1 MPKPPILVVDDEP
14 SMLTTYKNVLREGYT
29 PVLFAN
35 GRAALKSLE
44 QNHYAA
50 AVIDLMMPDLGGLEL
65 LAQLRRA
72 EPELEVIV
80 VTASQDVKSAVQAVK
95 LGAFEYLTKP
105 FENEGLLAALGK
117 ALERRALVR
126 ENTYL
131 KQTLEEKAVYSGLIG
146 RTPAVQKIN
155 ALIRKAA
162 AVDSNILITGES
174 GTGKEI
180 AAHQIFKESPRSGR
194 PFVAVNCA
202 ALPDSLVEAELFGY
216 ERGAFTG
223 ALERKPGKFEL
234 ADGGTLF
241 LDEIGCLKP
250 ALQSK
255 LLRVLEDGLVERVG
269 GTKPVEVD
277 VRVIAATNLDLL
289 AASRSGEF
297 REDLY
302 YRLNVIRLEL
312 PPLRERKA
320 DLELFLDFFLDKFNR
335 DFHKQVRGF
344 SGEALAALRRYDW
357 PGNVRELQNLV
368 ERVVA
373 LSESDSLVPAG
384 ELGLEKPVRTAAGR
398 NLKDAVRDFE
408 KNYIEAALNEAGGN
422 QTRAAEL
429 LGVRR
434 TTFISKLDQL
444 GL

>member
-14 SMLTTYKNVLREGYT
+14 SMLTTYKNVLREGYA
-29 PVLFAN
+29 PVLFAS
-35 GRAALKSLE
+35 GRAALKSLD

-50 AVIDLMMPDLGGLEL
+50 AIIDMMMPDMDGLTL
-65 LAQLRRA
+65 LAELKRA

-80 VTASQDVKSAVQAVK
+80 VTASQEVKSAVQAVK

-105 FENEGLLAALGK
+105 FENDGLLGVIGK
-117 ALERRALVR
+117 ALERRSLLR

-131 KQTLEEKAVYSGLIG
+131 TQTLEEKAVYSGLIG
-146 RTPAVQKIN
+146 RTAEIQKIT
-155 ALIRKAA
+155 ALIKKAA
-162 AVDSNILITGES
+162 AIDSTILITGES

-180 AAHQIFKESPRSGR
+180 AAHQIYKQSPRSER

-202 ALPDSLVEAELFGY
+202 ALPDSLVETELFGY

-255 LLRVLEDGLVERVG
+255 LLRVLEDGVVERVG

-277 VRVIAATNLDLL
+277 VRIIAATNLDLL
-289 AASRSGEF
+289 AASKNGEF

-302 YRLNVIRLEL
+302 YRLNVIRIQL

-320 DLELFLDFFLDKFNR
+320 DLPLFLDFFLDKFNR
-335 DFHKQVRGF
+335 DFHKQVKGF
-344 SGEALAALRRYDW
+344 SAEALAALRHYDW

-384 ELGLEKPVRTAAGR
+384 ELALERSVRPAPGL
-398 NLKDAVRDFE
+398 NLTDSVRDFE
-408 KNYIEAALNEAGGN
+408 RRCIEKALGEAGGN
-422 QTRAAEL
+422 QTKAAEL
-429 LGVRR
+429 LGIRR
-434 TTFISKLDQL
+434 TTLISKIEQL
-444 GL
+444 GF

>member
-1 MPKPPILVVDDEP
+1 MAKPTVLVVDDEE
-14 SMLTTYKNVLREGYT
+14 SMLTTYKNVLRESYA
-29 PVLFAN
+29 PVLFAR

-44 QNHYAA
+44 ENHYAA
-50 AVIDLMMPDLGGLEL
+50 AVIDIMMPELGGLDL
-65 LAQLRRA
+65 LAQLKQA
-72 EPELEVIV
+72 DPDLEVIV

-105 FENEGLLAALGK
+105 FENEGLLAVIGK

-131 KQTLEEKAVYSGLIG
+131 KRTLEEKADYTGLIG
-146 RTPAVQKIN
+146 RTAEI
-155 ALIRKAA
+155 ARISATIRKAA
-162 AVDSNILITGES
+162 ATDSNVLITGES

-180 AAHQIFKESPRSGR
+180 AAHEIFKLSPRAQR
-194 PFVAVNCA
+194 PFIVVNCA
-202 ALPDSLVEAELFGY
+202 ALPDSLVEAELFGH

-255 LLRVLEDGLVERVG
+255 LLRVLEDGMVERVG

-277 VRVIAATNLDLL
+277 VRIVAATNLDLL
-289 AASRSGEF
+289 AAAKSGEF

-302 YRLNVIRLEL
+302 YRLNVIRLHL

-320 DLELFLDFFLDKFNR
+320 DLELFLDFFLDKYNR
-335 DFHKQVRGF
+335 DFNKKVKGF
-344 SGEALAALRRYDW
+344 SEEALAALRRYDW

-368 ERVVA
+368 ERAVVLNEDDGLIA
-373 LSESDSLVPAG
+373 PG
-384 ELGLEKPVRTAAGR
+384 ELTLEKPARMPAGR
-398 NLKDAVRDFE
+398 NLNDAVRDFE
-408 KNYIEAALNEAGGN
+408 KNYIEAALDQAGGN
-422 QTRAAEL
+422 QSRAAEL

-434 TTFISKLDQL
+434 TTLISKLGQL

>member
-1 MPKPPILVVDDEP
+1 MAKPPILVVDDEQ
-14 SMLTTYKNVLREGYT
+14 SMLTTYKNVLRESYA
-29 PVLFAN
+29 PALFAS
-35 GRAALKSLE
+35 GRAALKSFD

-50 AVIDLMMPDLGGLEL
+50 AVIDMMMPEMDGLEL
-65 LAQLRRA
+65 LAQLRQA

-80 VTASQDVKSAVQAVK
+80 VTASQEVKSAVQAVK

-105 FENEGLLAALGK
+105 FDNDGLLAVIGK

-131 KQTLEEKAVYSGLIG
+131 KQTLEQKAVYSGLIG
-146 RTPAVQKIN
+146 RTAEIQKIT
-155 ALIRKAA
+155 ALIKKAA
-162 AVDSNILITGES
+162 AIDSTILITGES

-180 AAHQIFKESPRSGR
+180 AAHQIYKQSPRRER

-202 ALPDSLVEAELFGY
+202 ALPDSLVETELFGY

-255 LLRVLEDGLVERVG
+255 LLRVLEDGVVERVG

-277 VRVIAATNLDLL
+277 VRIIAATNLDLL
-289 AASRSGEF
+289 AASKSGEF
-297 REDLY
+297 REDLF
-302 YRLNVIRLEL
+302 YRLNVIRVQL

-320 DLELFLDFFLDKFNR
+320 DLELFLEFFLDKFNR
-335 DFHKQVRGF
+335 DFHKKVKGF
-344 SGEALAALRRYDW
+344 SEEALASLRRYDW

-373 LSESDSLVPAG
+373 LSENDSLVPAG
-384 ELGLEKPVRTAAGR
+384 ELALEKSAGAAAQR

-408 KNYIEAALNEAGGN
+408 KGYIEAALNEAGGN

-434 TTFISKLDQL
+434 TTFISKLGQL